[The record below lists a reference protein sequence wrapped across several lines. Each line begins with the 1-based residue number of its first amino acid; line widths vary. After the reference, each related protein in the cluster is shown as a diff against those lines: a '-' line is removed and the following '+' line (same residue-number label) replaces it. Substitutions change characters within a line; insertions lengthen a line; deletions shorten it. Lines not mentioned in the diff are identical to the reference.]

1 MGHIL
6 LYSAI
11 LYTQYKVCQSNFKMP
26 KGSGLTK
33 PLTLSPELGELI
45 GAKKGEKL
53 SRPEVVKRI
62 WAYLKEKKLQD
73 PDNKQFFT
81 PRQDAAHLWQGE
93 SPCLRHGE
101 APESTSHINLNSFIS
116 YLTPV

>member
-1 MGHIL
+1 MGQRSLYSAPSIETLYIL

-11 LYTQYKVCQSNFKMP
+11 LYKVCQSNFKMP

-81 PRQDAAHLWQGE
+81 PDAKMQPIFGKEKVRAFGMAKHL
-93 SPCLRHGE
+93 
-101 APESTSHINLNSFIS
+101 
-116 YLTPV
+116 